1 MKLFFSD
8 FVPCGAAHITR
19 ALQHLGDEAALG
31 NGDDDAA
38 KPTAAEKSGQSVIA
52 MRRLSPDELPGLN
65 KYELLGLD
73 KLGIGVDADVLKRA
87 YHKALLTYHPDKNAA
102 DQEAEEDEVFL
113 AVQEA
118 HAMLSDPTRRRAY
131 DSTNEFDDSIPSGR
145 EADVQGS
152 AFDFYATYAPVF
164 RSNARFSTNPR
175 VPDLG
180 DDDSSNE
187 EVQKFY
193 EFWARFESWRDYSL
207 DEPEH
212 DVEQAEC
219 REERRWME
227 KENMKISKKKKVDE
241 YSRITT
247 LVDRARTNDPRL
259 KRAREAEQRAK
270 LEAKEA
276 RLAQARQREDE
287 ERQKREEEVKVAE
300 EQRKR
305 NEEEKQVAKD
315 ALVKEK
321 KAARKAKNLLRKVH
335 ADKDTAKELSE
346 DDIEFLC
353 DNLETADAINA
364 AAALFEGGDLA
375 AVHDLVITTR
385 ERLLND
391 KAKDDRD
398 AEAARANQMEAMRA
412 TMHQWTEDER
422 SCLAKAA
429 GKFPAGAQQ
438 RWNTIANYINT
449 TLSLKQ
455 PLTGEECIKEY
466 KDVQGALG
474 RAGLSGAGPT
484 RSAGV
489 STTAVSR
496 PAVAAPADDIWSDA
510 QQKQLEAA
518 LAANPASMET
528 NERWKAI
535 AAAVEG
541 KTKKECVARFKL
553 LREKLRGS
561 K

>member
-38 KPTAAEKSGQSVIA
+38 KPTAEKSGQSVIA

-193 EFWARFESWRDYSL
+193 EFWARFESWVRFVFA
-207 DEPEH
+207 PH
-212 DVEQAEC
+212 
-219 REERRWME
+219 
-227 KENMKISKKKKVDE
+227 
-241 YSRITT
+241 
-247 LVDRARTNDPRL
+247 PR
-259 KRAREAEQRAK
+259 
-270 LEAKEA
+270 
-276 RLAQARQREDE
+276 
-287 ERQKREEEVKVAE
+287 
-300 EQRKR
+300 
-305 NEEEKQVAKD
+305 
-315 ALVKEK
+315 
-321 KAARKAKNLLRKVH
+321 
-335 ADKDTAKELSE
+335 
-346 DDIEFLC
+346 
-353 DNLETADAINA
+353 
-364 AAALFEGGDLA
+364 
-375 AVHDLVITTR
+375 
-385 ERLLND
+385 
-391 KAKDDRD
+391 
-398 AEAARANQMEAMRA
+398 
-412 TMHQWTEDER
+412 
-422 SCLAKAA
+422 
-429 GKFPAGAQQ
+429 
-438 RWNTIANYINT
+438 
-449 TLSLKQ
+449 
-455 PLTGEECIKEY
+455 
-466 KDVQGALG
+466 
-474 RAGLSGAGPT
+474 
-484 RSAGV
+484 
-489 STTAVSR
+489 
-496 PAVAAPADDIWSDA
+496 
-510 QQKQLEAA
+510 A
-518 LAANPASMET
+518 LASRAY
-528 NERWKAI
+528 
-535 AAAVEG
+535 
-541 KTKKECVARFKL
+541 
-553 LREKLRGS
+553 
-561 K
+561 